1 MTQQLVRDT
10 DVEADGSYLVSGDE
24 YRARLRDGREVWFRG
39 ERIDDVTTHDLTR
52 PLIDQGAEIYDDQFV
67 SGPDQFLTFMRPDGA
82 RAGIF
87 WQVPRTPEDLVQR
100 RQACE
105 YIAWKT
111 GALFGRSPD
120 IIPWTVVGMLALE
133 SEFDRLSP
141 DHKGHLRAYVE
152 YAQRNAIHL
161 AGCVVEPQGDRA
173 RSAKAGE
180 DRDAVLRITKRTD
193 DGIWISGARAVG
205 SYSPQANDLLV
216 GSIWT
221 YGLRPDEQFWCCI
234 PMSSPGLKLIA
245 REGVHRPGASRY
257 DHPVLSRGDEID
269 AFVIFDNVFVP
280 HERVFSIGAKELHS
294 AGSFNIMSQGE
305 HWHVLNRLTVKAELM
320 VGLVQLLVDTLGSG
334 QIPTVRD
341 QVGRLIQYAQTLRAG
356 TLAAEQLATPVGGIL
371 LPDLI
376 TIAAVRS
383 YGLDDYPAMVHL
395 LQELC
400 GQGLVMR
407 FSESDFA
414 NAELN
419 EYLQKYLSTAGASAD
434 QKNQL
439 MNAIWDFTSS
449 EHAGRTMLFE
459 NVNAL
464 PAFLLRQRLYDEY
477 DRNKHMARVADFIGL
492 EHTGA
497 AG

>member
-1 MTQQLVRDT
+1 MTEQLVR
-10 DVEADGSYLVSGDE
+10 EASPDARQSYLVSGDE
-24 YRARLRDGREVWFRG
+24 YKARLRDGREVWFRG

-52 PLIDQGAEIYDDQFV
+52 TLIEQSAEIYDDQFLE
-67 SGPDQFLTFMRPDGA
+67 GPDKILTFERPDGA

-87 WQVPRTPEDLVQR
+87 WQIPHTPEDLVQR

-111 GALFGRSPD
+111 GTLFGRSPD
-120 IIPWTVVGMLALE
+120 IIPWTAIGMLALE

-141 DHKGHLRAYVE
+141 DHKGNLRSYIE
-152 YAQRNAIHL
+152 YAQKNAIHL
-161 AGCVVEPQGDRA
+161 AGCVVEPQGDRS
-173 RSAKAGE
+173 RSAKAGD
-180 DRDAVLRITKRTD
+180 DRSAVLRITKRSD

-221 YGLRPDEQFWCCI
+221 YGLREDEQFWCCLPI
-234 PMSSPGLKLIA
+234 ASPGLKLIA
-245 REGVHRPGASRY
+245 REGVNRPGSSRY

-269 AFVIFDNVFVP
+269 AFVVFDNVFVP
-280 HERVFSIGAKELHS
+280 HDRVFSIGAKDLHS
-294 AGSFNIMSQGE
+294 AESFNIMSQGE

-356 TLAAEQLATPVGGIL
+356 TLAAEQLASKVGGIL
-371 LPDLI
+371 LPDLSI
-376 TIAAVRS
+376 IAAVRS

-407 FSESDFA
+407 FSEADFA

-419 EYLQKYLSTAGASAD
+419 EYLQKYLSMAGASAD
-434 QKNQL
+434 QKNRL

-477 DRNKHMARVADFIGL
+477 DRSDHVARVAEFIGL
-492 EHTGA
+492 ERKGVHG
-497 AG
+497 